1 MQLLKK
7 GDAGRVFRA
16 TRMNQHSSRSHS
28 VFQITVERVGGDG
41 PEDAGT
47 VVRSQLNLVDLAGS
61 EKWDVAHSETMNSD
75 HIAELTN
82 INLSL
87 HTLGRC
93 IASLSKGGA
102 SLRHVPFRESKL
114 TRLLSNSL
122 GGTARTRI
130 VATLSPSMLSAEESI
145 STLKVKLVLA
155 RGGGAR
161 TLGHEVMGWQRV
173 NKLLGGWFDQRYCCA
188 DPYDTPPNTA
198 NTRKH
203 THTLVP
209 LPFYFCPPQ
218 PHRPIYNMPTCYRYP
233 TTPHNLVHNN
243 L

>member
-28 VFQITVERVGGDG
+28 VFQITVEREGGDG

-145 STLKVKLVLA
+145 STLKVNDVLA
-155 RGGGAR
+155 GGGGQ
-161 TLGHEVMGWQRV
+161 GHWDMR
-173 NKLLGGWFDQRYCCA
+173 
-188 DPYDTPPNTA
+188 
-198 NTRKH
+198 
-203 THTLVP
+203 
-209 LPFYFCPPQ
+209 
-218 PHRPIYNMPTCYRYP
+218 
-233 TTPHNLVHNN
+233 
-243 L
+243 